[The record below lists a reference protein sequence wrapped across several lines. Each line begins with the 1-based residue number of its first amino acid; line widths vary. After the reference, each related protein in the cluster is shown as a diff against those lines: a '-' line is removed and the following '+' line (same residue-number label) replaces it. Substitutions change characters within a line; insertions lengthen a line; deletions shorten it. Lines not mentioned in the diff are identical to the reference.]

1 MATSLSFSSPLLLL
15 LLLLSF
21 TSCVLAAP
29 LPPANASNTSNAT
42 GDDNSSSADP
52 LADPVQLGPP
62 PVMLVGLTPQYTN
75 ATKWPTIEAYV
86 LR

>member
-1 MATSLSFSSPLLLL
+1 MATSLSFSSPLLLLL

-52 LADPVQLGPP
+52 VQLGPP